1 MRVYFLIK
9 IHLQPNHCLIILA
22 EETINAISNALRW
35 FSNKKNN
42 CEKSSLKC
50 ENNKVSTLNKN
61 NKKNNEEKTTLCV
74 YIF

>member
-1 MRVYFLIK
+1 MVFK
-9 IHLQPNHCLIILA
+9 Q
-22 EETINAISNALRW
+22 
-35 FSNKKNN
+35 KNN

-50 ENNKVSTLNKN
+50 ESNKVSTLNKN